1 MKKLILFITLCISS
15 VSFSQSGTYEF
26 FSIDKRTEK
35 GWEVLNV
42 PGEVRFL
49 GDSIEVQTEFRLY
62 TLHIDSKQQFVRMDQ
77 FIYQCH
83 EDNGNVTNL
92 RTWQE
97 LGCPEYIIMYFY
109 SDRKDE
115 KYYKLNLYKCESI

>member
-1 MKKLILFITLCISS
+1 MKQLVILITLFIT
-15 VSFSQSGTYEF
+15 SFSFAQQGTYEF
-26 FSIDKRTEK
+26 YTIDKRTES
-35 GWEVLNV
+35 GWVVINA

-49 GDSIEVQTEFRLY
+49 RDSIEVQTQYALY
-62 TLHIDSKQQFVRMDQ
+62 TFHVDSKQQFVRLDQ

-92 RTWQE
+92 RSWQE
-97 LGCPEYIIMYFY
+97 LGCPEYVILYFY

-115 KYYKLNLYKCESI
+115 KYYKLCLYKCE

>member
-1 MKKLILFITLCISS
+1 MKKLILFITLCIAT
-15 VSFSQSGTYEF
+15 FSYSQRGTYEF
-26 FSIDKRTEK
+26 FSIDRRTEK
-35 GWEVLNV
+35 GWQVFNV

-49 GDSIEVQTEFRLY
+49 RDSIEVQTEFSLY
-62 TLHIDSKQQFVRMDQ
+62 TFHVDSKQQFVRVDQ

-97 LGCPEYIIMYFY
+97 LGCPEYVIMYFY

-115 KYYKLNLYKCESI
+115 KYYKLNLYKCE